1 MDIKNM
7 DIRLTEGSDVNYKI
21 LKLKAQQIID
31 SINCNELVKQY
42 YIIILKYV
50 CLYEQLF
57 ANIDAYVHIEIFN
70 KIFYNESIHYN
81 LYEIFTSDYQTQMN
95 FIHKFYN
102 HVHNYTY
109 IPQNNIIHNRF
120 DIIKQLYGLNDIE
133 YRYLLIIY
141 AQSFPLVNNLL
152 RITSKNILWNIII
165 ANETNVDKSS
175 LINKLISIGL
185 IKVDQSVDVYTGQE
199 NYVLTD
205 NILKVINTCDTIQ
218 QSLHALLDSKD
229 MDSDLTLSDFNHV
242 NYKTFLK
249 IYKMALKKNI
259 KGINFLFY
267 GPVGSGKT
275 EFCKVISKKL
285 NVNIF
290 NVTSQLSSYKEAQRS
305 DRLVDLQ
312 SKLHLLNTSNMN
324 NKCAILFDEADDVLV
339 RPFYSS
345 STFSKDYINTILE
358 NNNVPVIWITNDIAE
373 INSAFLRRMTYC
385 IKFDKL
391 NEQQKLTI
399 WKNNLRQHNLKLKP
413 KEVKELSKK
422 YNVSTSII
430 TNAIMTTKLI
440 NGGNEEL
447 QDILKCVG
455 SAVYSDNH
463 INTFTDDKDKND
475 ELNNYRIDLINC
487 KPDIND
493 LTEKIKQCGK
503 LNFSLCLYGQPGT
516 GKSLYAKYLAKQ
528 LNIPVVYKRASDIFS
543 KWVGETEQNIKQL
556 FTQGTESK
564 SMIILDEVDSFLY
577 NRNNNLNSWELSSVN
592 EMLTQM
598 ESYNYPFI
606 CTTNLIEILD
616 KASLRRFTF
625 KLHFDFM
632 DPTQVR
638 VAFKHFFNIDTQYFI
653 YGLTLGDFSVVK
665 KKIEFLNIH
674 AEEDIIKMLQEEV
687 DLKDKSSI
695 RRIGF

>member
-1 MDIKNM
+1 M
-7 DIRLTEGSDVNYKI
+7 
-21 LKLKAQQIID
+21 
-31 SINCNELVKQY
+31 
-42 YIIILKYV
+42 
-50 CLYEQLF
+50 
-57 ANIDAYVHIEIFN
+57 
-70 KIFYNESIHYN
+70 
-81 LYEIFTSDYQTQMN
+81 
-95 FIHKFYN
+95 
-102 HVHNYTY
+102 
-109 IPQNNIIHNRF
+109 
-120 DIIKQLYGLNDIE
+120 
-133 YRYLLIIY
+133 
-141 AQSFPLVNNLL
+141 
-152 RITSKNILWNIII
+152 
-165 ANETNVDKSS
+165 
-175 LINKLISIGL
+175 
-185 IKVDQSVDVYTGQE
+185 
-199 NYVLTD
+199 
-205 NILKVINTCDTIQ
+205 
-218 QSLHALLDSKD
+218 
-229 MDSDLTLSDFNHV
+229 
-242 NYKTFLK
+242 
-249 IYKMALKKNI
+249 
-259 KGINFLFY
+259 
-267 GPVGSGKT
+267 
-275 EFCKVISKKL
+275 
-285 NVNIF
+285 
-290 NVTSQLSSYKEAQRS
+290 
-305 DRLVDLQ
+305 
-312 SKLHLLNTSNMN
+312 
-324 NKCAILFDEADDVLV
+324 
-339 RPFYSS
+339 
-345 STFSKDYINTILE
+345 
-358 NNNVPVIWITNDIAE
+358 
-373 INSAFLRRMTYC
+373 
-385 IKFDKL
+385 
-391 NEQQKLTI
+391 
-399 WKNNLRQHNLKLKP
+399 
-413 KEVKELSKK
+413 
-422 YNVSTSII
+422 
-430 TNAIMTTKLI
+430 
-440 NGGNEEL
+440 
-447 QDILKCVG
+447 
-455 SAVYSDNH
+455 YSDNH

-475 ELNNYRIDLINC
+475 GLNNYRIDLINC

-632 DPTQVR
+632 DSTQVR